1 MICTSA
7 GTVQFRTDPTERR
20 QGTFPASVS
29 RGLNNQLG
37 EEIKIDDYPDTWDE
51 RIKLRSLLN
60 IKSPN
65 EKAKEIP
72 KVATK

>member
-7 GTVQFRTDPTERR
+7 GTVQFRTEPKKRR
-20 QGTFPASVS
+20 QGSFPTSVS